1 MKDSLHHANVLGAA
15 AGVDGAPGVDGALG
29 DDGAKEDDKE
39 SNDSDASVTGS
50 RMSDPLDPEVNPITK
65 PHLRLAQYH
74 ESTLSWLAAQL
85 DVSLQVVD
93 DLFKLRSQE
102 VDLALVDTTLA
113 LEGTGTGSTVVSESL
128 DRLRTAV
135 EHDGNDLRVNTKWW
149 ERPDDNKP
157 HLTLESKSDDF
168 STDAPHGQHM
178 RSVFLRG
185 IPRMHAA
192 CELTSEERRIHQNAY
207 ADWEGKSLDIVNSSS
222 CESPQTVPLAIESPT
237 CFLSDNSPVIKRI
250 SPRT

>member
-1 MKDSLHHANVLGAA
+1 
-15 AGVDGAPGVDGALG
+15 
-29 DDGAKEDDKE
+29 
-39 SNDSDASVTGS
+39 
-50 RMSDPLDPEVNPITK
+50 MSDPLDPEVNPITK

-102 VDLALVDTTLA
+102 VDLALVDITLA

-149 ERPDDNKP
+149 ERPDDDKP

-192 CELTSEERRIHQNAY
+192 CELTSEERRTHQNAY
-207 ADWEGKSLDIVNSSS
+207 ADWEGKSLDIVNPLS